1 MNRSMTTIASLVLIA
16 LASRIALSQED
27 SLKECKD
34 RHWYRFVYHR
44 NPTLGLTYGWSKSS
58 LDGTNQSLYSP
69 RTAEIRL
76 GGIRQEES
84 DESGNILE
92 QRNDYA
98 FLGTASQSL
107 GADPKAG
114 EISFTTW
121 RFGCAWERGYGYAL
135 AGRAD
140 GPSISFITSKGGQ
153 WTNFALKG
161 GMTNSADSLML
172 GAYEGGMR
180 FGSRSGAIVRVH
192 LLPLLSLDANYER
205 SVVYR
210 RLKFW
215 PWLGSAII
223 EGGGDGLLDKFVDR
237 ILDSTPEAAP
247 IVNFVLKSALAYGIY
262 ELRMKNGNWPFE
274 SEAPISNNAFTVGL
288 TFVF

>member
-1 MNRSMTTIASLVLIA
+1 MHSRKTLIISVLFLSL
-16 LASRIALSQED
+16 SSTIALSQED
-27 SLKECKD
+27 SLKECRD
-34 RHWYRFVYHR
+34 HHWFRYISHR

-69 RTAEIRL
+69 RTAEVRL
-76 GGIRQEES
+76 GGMRQEES
-84 DESGNILE
+84 DESESILE
-92 QRNDYA
+92 QWNDYA
-98 FLGTASQSL
+98 FLGTASKSL
-107 GADPKAG
+107 GADPKIG
-114 EISFTTW
+114 EIGFTTW

-140 GPSISFITSKGGQ
+140 GPSVSFITTKGAQ

-161 GMTNSADSLML
+161 GIENSADSLML
-172 GAYEGGMR
+172 GAYEGGLR
-180 FGSRSGAIVRVH
+180 FGTRSGAIVRVH
-192 LLPLLSLDANYER
+192 LLPLLSLDAGYER

-215 PWLGSAII
+215 PWLGSVII

-237 ILDSTPEAAP
+237 ILSSTPEAAP
-247 IVNFVLKSALAYGIY
+247 IVNIVLKSALAYGIY